1 MEQHP
6 LAFVPD
12 KVQVVD
18 IALVTLVKADL
29 VLCPVVL
36 ELPVGWRGDNK
47 MHRPVSEEVHLSAVA
62 VDYGVMALQ
71 SALGCLGFIVGGAV
85 LDLYSPA
92 NTRIRRFTTSETHI
106 PASVKR
112 LTYGSTLLTSPCAF
126 ISSKTL
132 RVPQTCK
139 PAA

>member
-1 MEQHP
+1 MSWLRSLSALWWALERRP

-18 IALVTLVKADL
+18 VALVTLVKADL
-29 VLCPVVL
+29 VLRPVVL

-71 SALGCLGFIVGGAV
+71 GAVGCLGFIVSGAV
-85 LDLYSPA
+85 LDA
-92 NTRIRRFTTSETHI
+92 
-106 PASVKR
+106 
-112 LTYGSTLLTSPCAF
+112 
-126 ISSKTL
+126 
-132 RVPQTCK
+132 
-139 PAA
+139 

>member
-1 MEQHP
+1 MQHP

-12 KVQVVD
+12 KVQIVD
-18 IALVTLVKADL
+18 VALVTLVKADL
-29 VLCPVVL
+29 VLRPVVL
-36 ELPVGWRGDNK
+36 ELPVGWRGDNQ
-47 MHRPVSEEVHLSAVA
+47 MHQPVREEVHLSAVA
-62 VDYGVMALQ
+62 MDYGVMALHGTVECP
-71 SALGCLGFIVGGAV
+71 GCLVGGAV

-112 LTYGSTLLTSPCAF
+112 STYGSTLLTSPCAF
-126 ISSKTL
+126 ISSRTL